1 MGLGA
6 VLFRTGETDSHL
18 GGLFKS
24 MPWTTGFCIVGH
36 SPFQFPCFVDL
47 LVRRS

>member
-6 VLFRTGETDSHL
+6 VLFRTGEIRSSHL

-24 MPWTTGFCIVGH
+24 MPGHWILYRWH